1 MSIVFNI
8 VKISYFS
15 NIQPVHL
22 GFVCDLSQ
30 TKKKP
35 AFRDIRRA
43 AVHAAAGFISEIS
56 DLNFGVNVD
65 SGVNAVNLI
74 LISLRTATGV
84 VLYDCQ
90 L

>member
-1 MSIVFNI
+1 M
-8 VKISYFS
+8 
-15 NIQPVHL
+15 
-22 GFVCDLSQ
+22 
-30 TKKKP
+30 
-35 AFRDIRRA
+35 
-43 AVHAAAGFISEIS
+43 HAAAGFILEIS

>member
-1 MSIVFNI
+1 MGVSLQCRKFLRAKGLSLLPPLSLFARRAI
-8 VKISYFS
+8 
-15 NIQPVHL
+15 
-22 GFVCDLSQ
+22 CDG
-30 TKKKP
+30 P
-35 AFRDIRRA
+35 ERA
-43 AVHAAAGFISEIS
+43 AVHAAAGFILEIS

>member
-1 MSIVFNI
+1 M
-8 VKISYFS
+8 
-15 NIQPVHL
+15 
-22 GFVCDLSQ
+22 
-30 TKKKP
+30 
-35 AFRDIRRA
+35 
-43 AVHAAAGFISEIS
+43 HAAAGFISEIS

-65 SGVNAVNLI
+65 SGVNAANLI